1 MHQIFYV
8 VSNHPHV
15 PDTPKS
21 KYIQM
26 AKPCLDALKAKS
38 IPGLKI
44 RKQYS
49 IISNGMLNSALK
61 TFSFLADPLIEDSTH

>member
-1 MHQIFYV
+1 
-8 VSNHPHV
+8 
-15 PDTPKS
+15 
-21 KYIQM
+21 M

-49 IISNGMLNSALK
+49 VISNGMLNSALK